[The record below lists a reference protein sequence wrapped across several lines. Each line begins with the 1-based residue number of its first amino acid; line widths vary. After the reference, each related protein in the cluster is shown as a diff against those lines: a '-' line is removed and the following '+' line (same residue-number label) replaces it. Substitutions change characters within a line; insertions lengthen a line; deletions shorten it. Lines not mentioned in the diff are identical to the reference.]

1 MRQRFFI
8 SVLMLV
14 IPLLSSCGG
23 NEGRPLTVGIAETCR
38 EGSVS
43 VGRTYIDA
51 IVRGGHIPLVIPDNP
66 TAASL
71 LEKVDILL
79 LIGGDDIEPRRYGE
93 EPLPECG
100 ETEPERDRFESA
112 LLDEAVRLRKPVFGI
127 CRGVQMINVYFGGT
141 LYQDIPTQYGTNLDH
156 KCGGPRITEI
166 VHSVAIAP
174 ESRLRAVLGVDSLG
188 VNSSHHQA
196 VKDLAPGFRVSAT
209 APDGIIEGIE
219 SATLPVAG
227 VQFHPER
234 LDAPAFNRIFE
245 HLLSLC
251 GQDR

>member
-1 MRQRFFI
+1 MRQKFI
-8 SVLMLV
+8 YVLMLV

-23 NEGRPLTVGIAETCR
+23 KDGPLTVGIAETCR

-51 IVRGGHIPLVIPDNP
+51 VVRGGHTPLVIPDSP
-66 TAASL
+66 TATSL
-71 LEKVDILL
+71 LAKVDLLL
-79 LIGGDDIEPRRYGE
+79 LIGGDDIEPGRYGE

-112 LLDEAVRLRKPVFGI
+112 LLDEAVRLGKPVFGI
-127 CRGVQMINVYFGGT
+127 CRGLQMINVHFGGT
-141 LYQDIPTQYGTNLDH
+141 LYQDIPTQYESALEH

-166 VHSVAIAP
+166 VHTVGLAP
-174 ESRLRAVLGVDSLG
+174 GSRLKAVLGVDSLG

-219 SATLPVAG
+219 SSTLPVAG

-234 LDAPAFNRIFE
+234 LDSAAFNLLFTRI
-245 HLLSLC
+245 LSLC
-251 GQDR
+251 RP